1 MDSAYYAEIEPN
13 GYLYIRRKGSDDPIP
28 LICLSPE
35 LIDVVRAFLELSSN
49 STSDG
54 PELSRADYLRTLG

>member
-1 MDSAYYAEIEPN
+1 MDSDYYAEIEPN

-35 LIDVVRAFLELSSN
+35 LIEVVRAFLASQNESSAN
-49 STSDG
+49 KG
-54 PELSRADYLRTLG
+54 EC